1 MAADINRAAAAPPP
15 GATHE
20 TDQRIEMFL
29 GQLLRLGV
37 ALAAIVVIT
46 GGILYFKSAPAT
58 IPDYHEF
65 HGQPKEFT
73 SVRETIQGSAE
84 FQPLAI
90 IQLGLL
96 LLIATP
102 VARVF
107 FSIIGFAMERDWLY
121 IGVTIVVL
129 LLLLHSLVG
138 DIGALIHR

>member
-1 MAADINRAAAAPPP
+1 MAPDAVEPVAADHRA
-15 GATHE
+15 E

-37 ALAAIVVIT
+37 ALAALVVIS
-46 GGILYFKSAPAT
+46 GGILYLKSAPTT
-58 IPDYHEF
+58 IPNYKIF

-73 SVRETIQGSAE
+73 SVRETVQGSADFE
-84 FQPLAI
+84 PLAI

-107 FSIIGFAMERDWLY
+107 FSIVGFLMERDWLY
-121 IGVTIVVL
+121 IGVTIIVL
-129 LLLLHSLVG
+129 VLLLHSLLG
-138 DIGALIHR
+138 DVHPLLNR

>member
-1 MAADINRAAAAPPP
+1 MSLAQS
-15 GATHE
+15 HE
-20 TDQRIEMFL
+20 TDQRIEIFL
-29 GQLLRLGV
+29 GQMLRVGV

-46 GGILYFKSAPAT
+46 GGILYLKSAPST
-58 IPDYHEF
+58 IPDYKIF
-65 HGQPKEFT
+65 HGQPAELT
-73 SVRETIQGSAE
+73 SVRQTVQGSAE

-121 IGVTIVVL
+121 ICVTIVVL
-129 LLLLHSLVG
+129 LLLLHSLTG
-138 DIGALIHR
+138 DMHPFFNR